1 MFSLTGFCVLL
12 AIIELL
18 IMLQRFCW
26 RCCHSQQSII
36 ISPSI
41 EGGVS
46 SLNILK
52 ILSLYCI
59 FLIKIN
65 ISINNTVKS
74 FNDLLL
80 NKINLNFSKLLEVSN
95 HVTIKEPVIH
105 KNSQGLCTRRPK
117 KFLRLRRYVLLILK
131 IYTVLN

>member
-46 SLNILK
+46 SLNILTYFEN
-52 ILSLYCI
+52 IIIVLY
-59 FLIKIN
+59 F
-65 ISINNTVKS
+65 
-74 FNDLLL
+74 L
-80 NKINLNFSKLLEVSN
+80 NKDKNIN
-95 HVTIKEPVIH
+95 
-105 KNSQGLCTRRPK
+105 
-117 KFLRLRRYVLLILK
+117 
-131 IYTVLN
+131 